1 MSQVNTYLN
10 ETMTAII
17 SGQKPITEFDKM
29 AETIKSMDIDRAIE
43 VHQAAY
49 DRYQS
54 K

>member
-1 MSQVNTYLN
+1 MSQVDTYLN

-17 SGQKPITEFDKM
+17 NGQKPITEFDKM
-29 AETIKSMDIDRAIE
+29 VETIKSMGIDEAIA